1 MMESTAFFNA
11 KSTSPEVTL
20 FLDIDPKKDT
30 VKEFFF
36 DGPEVF
42 KYKAELEE
50 LRSLSMGKTLA
61 ELKYIKR
68 QGLMF
73 ETRTAD
79 GKKSMVSLGL
89 MLLRDAVASY
99 MGEGRYLKEERD
111 LLCLCFSV
119 TKRDIVRKVLTNKNF
134 ELKTLIQDTM
144 ATSACGSCRVSIEKL
159 IQQTRNENGLIP
171 GLDHSRSRMDAKGQW
186 VKVAGMYPG
195 PLLIKLE
202 ELKNAW
208 MKREGIEGQYTIEF
222 VGIEGFHVDVKVNSD
237 RANVVE
243 GLLLAMEEFIK
254 SQLGV
259 LLFFHA
265 V

>member
-11 KSTSPEVTL
+11 KSTLSEVTL

-36 DGPEVF
+36 DGPHVL
-42 KYKAELEE
+42 KYLPELD
-50 LRSLSMGKTLA
+50 
-61 ELKYIKR
+61 ELKSLVLGKSLDEIKNIKR
-68 QGLMF
+68 SSLMF
-73 ETRTAD
+73 ETKTAD
-79 GKKSMVSLGL
+79 GKKAVMSLGL
-89 MLLRDAVASY
+89 KLLREAISSY
-99 MGEGRYLKEERD
+99 TAEGRTLKEDRD

-119 TKRDIVRKVLTNKNF
+119 TKRDVVRSVLTNKNF

-144 ATSACGSCRVSIEKL
+144 ATSACGSCRISIEKL
-159 IQQTRNENGLIP
+159 IQKTRNENGLIP
-171 GLDHSRSRMDAKGQW
+171 GLDHSRSRLDAKGNW

-202 ELKNAW
+202 ELKNDW
-208 MKREGIEGQYTIEF
+208 MKREGIDSQFEIEF
-222 VGIEGFHVDVKVNSD
+222 VGIEGFHVDVKINSD
-237 RANVVE
+237 RANIKE
-243 GLLLAMEEFIK
+243 GLLLAMEDYMKEK
-254 SQLGV
+254 LGV